1 MDQSHRLVL
10 TWLSRQQGE
19 LQSAI
24 DTPEVNRSSGGGASI
39 TGFDGLIS
47 DPTLPSDIS
56 SLLPSRW
63 QATQLWQAYLN
74 NVDGLV
80 KLLHVPTV
88 QPTVFAAINNPKDTA
103 PDMNALLFAIYFAA
117 VTSLRWTEVQSILGQ
132 DRQTVLS
139 SYERGLELSLHAKC
153 FLDSPTILSLQAM
166 ALYLV
171 GRPPMSPGMCQLMF
185 YRCATET
192 ATVAEPA
199 GF

>member
-1 MDQSHRLVL
+1 MDQSRELVL
-10 TWLSRQQGE
+10 TWLSGQQGE

-24 DTPEVNRSSGGGASI
+24 DTPGDNTSSGGRHS
-39 TGFDGLIS
+39 TLGFDGLIS
-47 DPTLPSDIS
+47 DPRLSYDIS
-56 SLLPSRW
+56 SLLPTRW
-63 QATQLWQAYLN
+63 QATQLWQAFLN
-74 NVDGLV
+74 NVDCLV
-80 KLLHVPTV
+80 KLLHIPTV

-117 VTSLRWTEVQSILGQ
+117 VTSLRWTEVQTILSQ

-171 GRPPMSPGMCQLMF
+171 SLSLRHCVRIALVLTDISDVLSKYQ
-185 YRCATET
+185 
-192 ATVAEPA
+192 
-199 GF
+199 